1 MHSQALRKKDQ
12 RTAPGEMFKGL
23 EGENLDTSLLPW
35 LLVL

>member
-1 MHSQALRKKDQ
+1 MHGQALRKKDR
-12 RTAPGEMFKGL
+12 RTASGEIKGL